1 MNAVFYL
8 HINQIYFYLRFQAAK
23 NGKPILIPIAL
34 MNNHRMLV
42 TADSVTTVQELCHQ
56 ICDRIGITDDSGF
69 SVYITLMQRVS
80 VVDASSFCLTVFY
93 YSF

>member
-1 MNAVFYL
+1 
-8 HINQIYFYLRFQAAK
+8 
-23 NGKPILIPIAL
+23 

-42 TADSVTTVQELCHQ
+42 TADPVTTVQELCHQ

-80 VVDASSFCLTVFY
+80 LSMNTRPFTLTTYTRFY
-93 YSF
+93 IKYM

>member
-1 MNAVFYL
+1 
-8 HINQIYFYLRFQAAK
+8 
-23 NGKPILIPIAL
+23 

-80 VVDASSFCLTVFY
+80 LIMNNRPFT
-93 YSF
+93 

>member
-1 MNAVFYL
+1 M
-8 HINQIYFYLRFQAAK
+8 QAAK

-69 SVYITLMQRVS
+69 SVYITLMQRVWNTLKII
-80 VVDASSFCLTVFY
+80 SSYIQLSQKV
-93 YSF
+93 